1 MLVTERKISV
11 SFHEFELIEFTE
23 RTSPAC
29 KDCTHKKCCRE
40 FWVPLTPDETRRLLV
55 DWNGWVPGAAVLTK
69 KENGD
74 CVYLGDDYR
83 CQIYEN
89 RPIACREYVCVGDV
103 RVKDMERNR
112 DY

>member
-1 MLVTERKISV
+1 MTLEQ
-11 SFHEFELIEFTE
+11 FELQKYKEAYEDDPLFKIKPLPLGKTNSSQIEV
-23 RTSPAC
+23 
-29 KDCTHKKCCRE
+29 KKQ
-40 FWVPLTPDETRRLLV
+40 LV
-55 DWNGWVPGAAVLTK
+55 DWNGWAPGAAVLAK

-103 RVKDMERNR
+103 RVKDKDMERR
-112 DY
+112 SEGRCVT